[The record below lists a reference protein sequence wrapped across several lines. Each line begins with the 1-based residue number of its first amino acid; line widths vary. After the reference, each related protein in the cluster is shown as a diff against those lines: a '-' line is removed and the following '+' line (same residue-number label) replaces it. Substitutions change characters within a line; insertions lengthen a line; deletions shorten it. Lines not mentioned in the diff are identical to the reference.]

1 MSKLLISILLCFL
14 CFWPL
19 LARSI
24 PTDLINLGF
33 TENNLISYNQ
43 QDNKEFFTFFDQ
55 RTENAEDIVIFI
67 IEEDGKI
74 TEVNNQDFIKIN
86 YTNQFERSASEIE
99 KAVSNFKKEL
109 LKEVE
114 PASYSDLKND

>member
-1 MSKLLISILLCFL
+1 
-14 CFWPL
+14 
-19 LARSI
+19 
-24 PTDLINLGF
+24 LGF